1 MEILPIEL
9 MILILEFLIQM
20 SEPVTIIKFTQLN
33 KRMWALRELPM
44 WEKICKSDSI
54 YMCENDFTK
63 LFGKLVP
70 FSWFKNFMAI
80 QIPLNRKPTFYT
92 FLVTENVPEERCL
105 PIKLYILKKFMPMKE
120 TGGLISISSISNPAE
135 STKGTQSVSTSILY
149 PDVLCYVRFNFS
161 CDLVKHI
168 KKVNDFLIYLKEN
181 SKDSLKNVK
190 ISFYTNVNLDTYTR
204 NFSKPLI
211 KNNETITEEK
221 FFNSFYSLKHT
232 NGNEVLT
239 INDGKIYYSSA
250 NKNIIFVAI

>member
-44 WEKICKSDSI
+44 WEKICKSNFI
-54 YMCENDFTK
+54 YMSKDDFTK
-63 LFGKLVP
+63 LFGQLVP

-80 QIPLNRKPTFYT
+80 QIPLNRKPEF
-92 FLVTENVPEERCL
+92 FSFKVTEDASSERCL
-105 PIKLYILKKFMPMKE
+105 PIKLYILKIFMTP
-120 TGGLISISSISNPAE
+120 SAE
-135 STKGTQSVSTSILY
+135 STKGTTNNILY

-161 CDLVKHI
+161 SALVKYI

-181 SKDSLKNVK
+181 EGSLENVK
-190 ISFYTNVNLDTYTR
+190 ISFYTDVNLNTYTR
-204 NFSKPLI
+204 KFYKPLI

-250 NKNIIFVAI
+250 NKNIEYLKENYKSLKESYIGIA